1 LWAVCGSFA
10 VIAAAA
16 SIYGEMVLAPQS
28 RISTSRQPLL
38 FNQEMLNLN
47 LVQLESADTA
57 LVVVDSDAPSKAGH
71 P

>member
-1 LWAVCGSFA
+1 
-10 VIAAAA
+10 
-16 SIYGEMVLAPQS
+16 MVLAPQS

-38 FNQEMLNLN
+38 FNQEMLNLT